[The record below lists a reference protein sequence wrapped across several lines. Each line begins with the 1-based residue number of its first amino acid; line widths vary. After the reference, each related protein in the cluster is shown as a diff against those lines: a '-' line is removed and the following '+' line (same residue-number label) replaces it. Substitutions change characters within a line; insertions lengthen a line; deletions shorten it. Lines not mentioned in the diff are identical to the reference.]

1 MATDF
6 KGRSF
11 LSLYDFTPQEVQQML
26 DATRVLK
33 QQFLTGNRELFLKGK
48 TLGMIFQKPST
59 RTRVSFEV
67 AMYQLGGWPLYLSA
81 NELQLKRGETIADT
95 ARVLS
100 RYVNALVA
108 RVYAHQDVVD
118 LAQYASVPVI
128 NALSDYCHPCQGL
141 ADLFTIYEK
150 RLFSRPVRA
159 GGQTFKDLKI
169 TYIGDGNNVAHSL
182 IFGVAKVGGHLIVAT
197 PPDYEPND
205 EVVRQ
210 AKQDADSTGGSIE
223 VITDPVKAAQ
233 DADVLYTDVWTSMGQ
248 EEEPEGTAVRETSIG
263 KAYSE
268 REKRLQAFKPYQI
281 NIQLVKYA
289 KPDVL
294 IMHCL
299 PAHRGE
305 EITDEVMD
313 SPNSIVFDQAENRLY
328 TQKAI
333 LVLLMR

>member
-1 MATDF
+1 MGTNF
-6 KGRSF
+6 KGRSL
-11 LSLYDFTPQEVQQML
+11 LSLHDFTAVEIQRLL

-33 QQFLTGNRELFLKGK
+33 QQYLTGNRQPVLKGK

-150 RLFSRPVRA
+150 RQS
-159 GGQTFKDLKI
+159 FKDLKI
-169 TYIGDGNNVAHSL
+169 VYIGDGNNVVHSL
-182 IFGVAKVGGHLIVAT
+182 IFGVAKVGGHLTVAT
-197 PPDYEPND
+197 PSDYQPDA

-223 VITDPVKAAQ
+223 VITDPAQAAQ

-248 EEEPEGTAVRETSIG
+248 EEE
-263 KAYSE
+263 

-281 NIQLVKYA
+281 NSQLVKQA

-294 IMHCL
+294 VMHCL

-313 SPNSIVFDQAENRLY
+313 GPNSVVFDQAENRLH
-328 TQKAI
+328 TQKTI